1 MSDTDVPPFPTRRAF
16 DALLRHDLSAFIAR
30 TFHTVNPG
38 TPYLPN
44 WHIRLIADYLEA
56 TRRSEITRLLINMPP
71 RMMKSLCVTVA
82 WPAFLL
88 GHDPAARILAASY
101 SQYLALKHAQDTRL
115 VVGSPWFARAFPA
128 FRIAPGQN
136 EKHKFLTTRN
146 GFRFATST
154 GGAATGEGGDFLI
167 VDDPLSPLQAAS
179 ATHREQ
185 ALRWFDQTF
194 STRLNDKKRGRI
206 VVVMQ
211 RLHAEDLSG
220 HLLERGGWE
229 HLCLPAQAERPQ
241 RFFINGHFYE
251 RGAGDLLHPSREGPD
266 ELARAARE
274 LGSFGYAAQY
284 QQTPM
289 AEQGGMIEPG
299 WLRRYREPPD
309 AEGTRIV
316 QSWDTAIKSGAGH
329 DASACL
335 TFGERDGMFY
345 LLEAFTLRAE
355 FPALRRAVLAQA
367 EKWQPEAILIEDKAS
382 GQSLLQDLRSTTSLP
397 VIGLLPKGDKRT
409 RLAACSPLIE
419 AGRLH
424 LPHHAAWLEAFEREL
439 FAFPHAPHDDQVDAL
454 SQFLQWR
461 RGSASIPRLR
471 FL

>member
-1 MSDTDVPPFPTRRAF
+1 MTQPELPTQPTRDAF
-16 DALLRHDLSAFIAR
+16 QSLLRYDFSAFIGRA
-30 TFHTVNPG
+30 FHTVNPG
-38 TPYLPN
+38 TSYLPN
-44 WHIRLIADYLEA
+44 WHINLIADYLEA

-115 VVGSPWFARAFPA
+115 LVNSPWYARSFPA
-128 FRIAPGQN
+128 FHIAPGQN
-136 EKHKFLTTRN
+136 EKHKFLTTQN

-167 VDDPLSPLQAAS
+167 VDDPLSPLQAS
-179 ATHREQ
+179 SDHHREQ

-194 STRLNDKKRGRI
+194 STRLNNKKHGRI

-211 RLHAEDLSG
+211 RLHGEDLSG

-229 HLCLPAQAERPQ
+229 HLCLPAEAERAQ
-241 RFFINGHFYE
+241 HFFINGHHYT
-251 RGAGDLLHPSREGPD
+251 RGMGDLLHTVREGPE
-266 ELARAARE
+266 ELARAARD
-274 LGSFGYAAQY
+274 LGSFAYAAQY
-284 QQTPM
+284 QQSPLV
-289 AEQGGMIEPG
+289 EKGGMIEPD
-299 WLRRYREPPD
+299 WIIRYRPPLD
-309 AEGTRIV
+309 LEEMRIV
-316 QSWDTAIKSGAGH
+316 QSWDTAIKSGPGN
-329 DASACL
+329 DPSACL
-335 TFGERDGMFY
+335 TLGEKDGVFY

-355 FPALRRAVLAQA
+355 FPALRRALLTKA
-367 EKWQPEAILIEDKAS
+367 EAWKPEAILIEDKAS
-382 GQSLLQDLRSTTSLP
+382 GQSLLQEIRNGTTLP
-397 VIGLLPKGDKRT
+397 VIGLQPKGDKCT

-424 LPHHAAWLEAFEREL
+424 LPKHAPWLEHFEREL

-461 RGSASIPRLR
+461 AWKSTTPRLR
-471 FL
+471 PL